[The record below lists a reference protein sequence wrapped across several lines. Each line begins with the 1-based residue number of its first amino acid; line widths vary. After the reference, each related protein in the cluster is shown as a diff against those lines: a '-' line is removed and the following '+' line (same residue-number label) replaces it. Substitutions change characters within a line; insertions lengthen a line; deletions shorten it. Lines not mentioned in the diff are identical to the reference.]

1 MLRYLLRRMFG
12 APGRGRILPCRE
24 VTPLLS
30 QFLDLELDPWMTKK
44 LREHLEVCSACRKFL
59 ESLEKT
65 SQILRWDPSTPIPEG
80 AAQEIMEN
88 LRVEYRRALKEMDEK
103 TPE

>member
-1 MLRYLLRRMFG
+1 MLRFLLKRMFG
-12 APGRGRILPCRE
+12 APGGGRILPCRE

-30 QFLDLELDPWMTKK
+30 QFLDRELEPGMAEK

-59 ESLEKT
+59 ESLDRT

-88 LRVEYRRALKEMDEK
+88 LRVAYRLALKELNEK
-103 TPE
+103 APE

>member
-1 MLRYLLRRMFG
+1 MFQFLLRRMFG

-30 QFLDLELDPWMTKK
+30 QFLDRELDPEMTKK
-44 LREHLEVCSACRKFL
+44 LREHLQVCSACRNFL
-59 ESLEKT
+59 ESLDRT

-80 AAQEIMEN
+80 AAQEMMDN

-103 TPE
+103 APE